1 MNMTVVRGR
10 VPLMGAA
17 IAILGILFVAVAA
30 QAQTSLGLGVS
41 PSLTERTV
49 APGETVVEVVKVTND
64 SSEALTVDLSAKTFE
79 ADGEAGQA
87 TFTDSTS
94 DISSW
99 VTFDQSSVSIPAREA
114 ANVTAT
120 IVVPSNASAGGHY
133 LAVLA
138 GRSADPGAL
147 GDESGLTV
155 GQQVASLFLVNVTGE
170 IRQTGK
176 IVEFS
181 TDQASYSTQE
191 EVVFE
196 LSIENT
202 GNTHTA
208 PEVVVELVKGDIVV
222 DTINLN
228 PNSQNILPD
237 SARTFTGSSKA
248 TANMGKYTARAV
260 VTYAGTALNAS
271 PIQFWVMDSARV
283 MMWVILGVVVLVL
296 LGLAMRKR
304 VPMAAKNR

>member
-1 MNMTVVRGR
+1 MNMTFVRGR
-10 VPLMGAA
+10 VPLIAA
-17 IAILGILFVAVAA
+17 VLASAAVLLVAVAA

-49 APGETVVEVVKVTND
+49 APGETVVEVIKVTND
-64 SSEALTVDLSAKTFE
+64 SSDAQTVDITAKTFA

-87 TFTDSTS
+87 KFADSTT

-99 VTFDQSSVSIPAREA
+99 VTFDQSTVTVPAREA
-114 ANVTAT
+114 VNVTAT
-120 IVVPSNASAGGHY
+120 IAVPSNATAGGHY

-138 GRSADPGAL
+138 GRGADEGAL
-147 GDESGLTV
+147 GDQSGIAV
-155 GQQVASLFLVNVTGE
+155 GQQVASLFLMNVSGE

-181 TDQASYSTQE
+181 ADQSSYNTQE
-191 EVVFE
+191 EVEFE
-196 LSIENT
+196 VKIENT

-208 PEVVVELVKGDIVV
+208 PDVVVELLKGDTVV

-228 PNSQNILPD
+228 PNSQNVLPD
-237 SARTFTGSSKA
+237 SSRVFTGSSNA

-260 VTYAGTALNAS
+260 VTYAGTALNAA

-283 MMWVILGVVVLVL
+283 MMWVIVGVVILVL
-296 LGLAMRKR
+296 LGFAMRRR

>member
-1 MNMTVVRGR
+1 MNMTLVRGR

-64 SSEALTVDLSAKTFE
+64 SSESITVDLSAKTFE

-87 TFTDSTS
+87 KFTDSTS
-94 DISSW
+94 DISGW
-99 VTFDQSSVSIPAREA
+99 VTFDQSSVTIPAREA

-138 GRSADPGAL
+138 GRAADAGAL
-147 GDESGLTV
+147 GNESGLTV

-191 EVVFE
+191 VVAFE

-208 PEVVVELVKGDIVV
+208 PEVVVELVKGDVVV

-228 PNSQNILPD
+228 SNGQNVLPD
-237 SARTFTGSSKA
+237 STRTFTGSSKA

-260 VTYAGTALNAS
+260 VTYSGTALNAT

-283 MMWVILGVVVLVL
+283 MMWVILGLVILVL
-296 LGLAMRKR
+296 LGLSMRKR